1 MIRTEIEKFDGNL
14 EMGSVLVNDS
24 GDKLLFFGKFTE
36 RCVRKIDVLDIPKKK
51 LYLIDRENFTDYDEN
66 AISWKD
72 DTTFVIQAD
81 RQEERGSALYCYYIK

>member
-1 MIRTEIEKFDGNL
+1 
-14 EMGSVLVNDS
+14 MGSVLVNDS
-24 GDKLLFFGKFTE
+24 GDKLVFFGKFTE
-36 RCVRKIDVLDIPKKK
+36 RCVRKIGVLDIPKKK
-51 LYLIDRENFTDYDEN
+51 LYLIDRENLTDYDEN